1 MPEELIISMR
11 SSLNLNSKELFST
24 AKKIGVSSYALL
36 VRLLSLKLI
45 SIEDYNKLKKEADIE
60 FYEFKQR
67 ENEKKLKAKV
77 SSGGPSYFLLQLNR
91 NSRLFTQTVLD
102 AFRGGT
108 IEATLASNLLNV
120 QANKFNKLEAQIYK

>member
-1 MPEELIISMR
+1 
-11 SSLNLNSKELFST
+11 
-24 AKKIGVSSYALL
+24 
-36 VRLLSLKLI
+36 
-45 SIEDYNKLKKEADIE
+45 KLKKEADIE

-77 SSGGPSYFLLQLNR
+77 SLGGPSYFLLQLNR